1 MQIKKMDPMENK
13 QINSNSYVQ
22 PTVKH
27 HLQNGIIPPN
37 MASTDDDNGIP
48 PVPALPP
55 IGGFDSQWYEDEAPR
70 FFNGQNSPPGA
81 VVGHKDNPGQ

>member
-1 MQIKKMDPMENK
+1 MDPMENK
-13 QINSNSYVQ
+13 QINGNSYVQ